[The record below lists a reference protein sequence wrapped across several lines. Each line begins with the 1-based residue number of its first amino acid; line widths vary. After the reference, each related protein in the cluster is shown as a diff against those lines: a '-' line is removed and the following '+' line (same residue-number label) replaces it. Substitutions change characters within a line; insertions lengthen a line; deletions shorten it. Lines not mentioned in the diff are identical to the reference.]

1 MDEKLW
7 TVARF
12 PSGAWSFGGRPD
24 DPAYSECEIW
34 QIPATTGKEA
44 KKKAQAKRSR
54 DLKRVSAGARTEA
67 VKLRYGE

>member
-12 PSGAWSFGGRPD
+12 PSGAWSFGGTPD

-34 QIPATTGKEA
+34 QISATNGKEA
-44 KKKAQAKRSR
+44 KKRAQAKRSR
-54 DLKRVSAGARTEA
+54 DRKRVVGSAVLAERA
-67 VKLRYGE
+67 KKSA